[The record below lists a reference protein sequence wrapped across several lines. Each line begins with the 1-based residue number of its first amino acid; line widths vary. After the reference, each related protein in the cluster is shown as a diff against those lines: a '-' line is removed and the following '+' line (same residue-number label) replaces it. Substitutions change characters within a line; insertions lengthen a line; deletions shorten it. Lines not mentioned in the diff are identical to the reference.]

1 MPNIDKDEI
10 KDSVVIRNV
19 TATFVGT
26 KGKDGFAEVIKDFE
40 NAQEVRVLTYSKIG
54 NGNDSDKK
62 LKIIRELAPGKKL
75 RIIVAIPGLLNKKI
89 NGQIHTNLY
98 SEDDIITHLDKIKNQ
113 ITAIYSSEDLEIYVC
128 FKNHAKLVGT
138 ENVLYVGSAN
148 YNDYSHKN
156 YEAGMI
162 IRDKNSIKEIYE
174 KYFDKV
180 VAVQYCADKY
190 DTIRLNLLS
199 LVDEIEELEIFIHCF
214 ISCFDERVE
223 NFNSIKKQYEV
234 ISSRMEDITRYIN
247 DNKKNIPIALS
258 EDICTI
264 ENDIDNISEFISG
277 AFDSDYN
284 KNMEYFADYYEN
296 EHMDNKGVFSS
307 DAWIDEETP
316 YVMLSEETEQEYYI
330 SEYWTQEI
338 TEKSV
343 VKETLDLLNAIVK
356 TAKVWLYK
364 KPYDM
369 FKAQLVQIGTDE
381 NVLK

>member
-1 MPNIDKDEI
+1 
-10 KDSVVIRNV
+10 
-19 TATFVGT
+19 
-26 KGKDGFAEVIKDFE
+26 
-40 NAQEVRVLTYSKIG
+40 
-54 NGNDSDKK
+54 
-62 LKIIRELAPGKKL
+62 
-75 RIIVAIPGLLNKKI
+75 
-89 NGQIHTNLY
+89 
-98 SEDDIITHLDKIKNQ
+98 
-113 ITAIYSSEDLEIYVC
+113 
-128 FKNHAKLVGT
+128 
-138 ENVLYVGSAN
+138 
-148 YNDYSHKN
+148 
-156 YEAGMI
+156 
-162 IRDKNSIKEIYE
+162 
-174 KYFDKV
+174 
-180 VAVQYCADKY
+180 
-190 DTIRLNLLS
+190 
-199 LVDEIEELEIFIHCF
+199 
-214 ISCFDERVE
+214 
-223 NFNSIKKQYEV
+223 
-234 ISSRMEDITRYIN
+234 MEDITRYIN

>member
-1 MPNIDKDEI
+1 M
-10 KDSVVIRNV
+10 
-19 TATFVGT
+19 
-26 KGKDGFAEVIKDFE
+26 
-40 NAQEVRVLTYSKIG
+40 
-54 NGNDSDKK
+54 DKK

-113 ITAIYSSEDLEIYVC
+113 ITAIYSSEDLEMYVC